1 MGLGLIEPTFTSD
14 VICNLLF
21 GIPVILLPLVILWDA
36 PGENRSR
43 LDKAAELTLFYLPYT
58 AFSQIG
64 YELMFLIG
72 RPLGWWGPTSD
83 PGFKWLWWQYG
94 LADTRYVSGNPWTF
108 GLEIV
113 GVTTGVIV
121 IIMWSRLIR
130 PDLPAESRIRCL
142 WVAFAGIAVL
152 MSSTAVYFLSEVGA
166 GFNDI
171 GQGAY
176 GLGFK
181 FIAEN
186 IPFMVLPPL
195 VLYAIHLQIDYL
207 TRRAGPTVVTQV
219 SGAADTGLGRDDAA
233 SGQFDC
239 RHVHLDDRPVE
250 VDIVELAAQ
259 HDGVGGGD
267 EYLGERHRGISRVPP
282 SRSMP
287 STMNF
292 PSASTTS
299 DRLAATRSRASG
311 LRSR

>member
-1 MGLGLIEPTFTSD
+1 MGAAPSADLSRVAMFTGLVFGLMTLGVGLGLIEPTFTSD

-21 GIPVILLPLVILWDA
+21 GIPVILLPLVLLWDA
-36 PGENRSR
+36 PGEQRSR

-72 RPLGWWGPTSD
+72 SPLGWWGPTSD

-94 LADTRYVSGNPWTF
+94 LADTRYTSGNPWTF
-108 GLEIV
+108 ALEIV

-121 IIMWSRLIR
+121 IIMWTRLIR

-142 WVAFAGIAVL
+142 WVAFTGIAVL

-181 FIAEN
+181 FFAE
-186 IPFMVLPPL
+186 
-195 VLYAIHLQIDYL
+195 
-207 TRRAGPTVVTQV
+207 T
-219 SGAADTGLGRDDAA
+219 
-233 SGQFDC
+233 
-239 RHVHLDDRPVE
+239 
-250 VDIVELAAQ
+250 
-259 HDGVGGGD
+259 
-267 EYLGERHRGISRVPP
+267 
-282 SRSMP
+282 SRSSCCRRSS
-287 STMNF
+287 STR
-292 PSASTTS
+292 SICRSTTS
-299 DRLAATRSRASG
+299 PDEPRLRLRWWREPSSRGRHQRSLKAGRVNARAA
-311 LRSR
+311 